1 MEEKKNEKPAEEKK
15 VEAKVNEPNKEVKAG
30 TKKEEPKKVEA
41 LPEDDFMINDFND
54 TDYIS
59 FNDLLEGTTK

>member
-1 MEEKKNEKPAEEKK
+1 MIQHQ
-15 VEAKVNEPNKEVKAG
+15 
-30 TKKEEPKKVEA
+30 KKEETKKVEA